1 MVIKLVLQILIGF
14 LVGIYSYLMPGY
26 INLAV
31 MQLGITHHYREVW
44 RTIIIISLIEI
55 PYCYFCMLGMN
66 WFMSNSLLQ
75 MIVQWTIVIALLIL
89 AILSFI
95 DAQKKSGSFKY
106 QTERATGGQKKKLLV
121 VALFNPFQLSA
132 WAIWGSYFIDK
143 SWFIW
148 NPQSIFIF
156 SLGASSGVLTI
167 LAIYKWIGQQL
178 IEYLATHRQQIDYAM
193 ALILLVLSAV
203 QIYRNLLT

>member
-31 MQLGITHHYREVW
+31 MQLGITHHKHEVW
-44 RTIIIISLIEI
+44 RTIIFISLIEI
-55 PYCYFCMLGMN
+55 PYCFFCMLGMN
-66 WFMSNSLLQ
+66 WFMSHPQIQL
-75 MIVQWTIVIALLIL
+75 IVQWTIVIALLIL

-95 DAQKKSGSFKY
+95 EAQKKTSSAKNPS
-106 QTERATGGQKKKLLV
+106 ERATSGQKKKLLV

-148 NPQSIFIF
+148 NHFSIFLF
-156 SLGASSGVLTI
+156 SIGAALGVFII
-167 LAIYKWIGQQL
+167 LWIYMWVGQKL
-178 IEYLATHRQQIDYAM
+178 VDYLASHRKQIDYVM
-193 ALILLVLSAV
+193 GCILLVLTFIQV
-203 QIYRNLLT
+203 YRNVN